1 MTRRARRARVCLLV
15 ALAFAVPSLVS
26 CGDSGAGAQG
36 PPERVGPTIAATEDS
51 AVFTVDCGFSHRAPD
66 DPIVFPG
73 EPGASHV
80 HDFFG
85 AEETDAHSTAA
96 SLRGGPTSC
105 EDLDDTA
112 AYWAPALYDGDR
124 PVDPTR
130 MRAYYRAA
138 AGADVH
144 DVRTLPAGIELIAGD
159 MHRGPGDWPPID
171 QVGWGCGFRP
181 KRYRHTPPTNC
192 TPRSPLNLRLV
203 FPDCWNG
210 KDLRSDDHYSHVA
223 YSTNGWCPRSHP
235 VPIVQVQVS
244 IEYPVWAKEKGGPPA
259 TDASKLMLAS
269 GRFEGSHGDFF
280 NSWDPK
286 RLDHL
291 TTLCVRAMANCT
303 IG

>member
-1 MTRRARRARVCLLV
+1 MIPRRAARGASRLA
-15 ALAFAVPSLVS
+15 ALAA
-26 CGDSGAGAQG
+26 AGALLAACAG
-36 PPERVGPTIAATEDS
+36 PTSEPAQAAVGPTIATTQDS

-66 DPIVFPG
+66 DPIVYPC
-73 EPGASHV
+73 EPGASHM

-85 AEETDAHSTAA
+85 AEATDAYSTAA

-105 EDLDDTA
+105 EDPADTA
-112 AYWAPALYDGDR
+112 AYWAPTLFDGEI
-124 PVDPTR
+124 PIKPNR

-138 AGADVH
+138 VGVDTAK
-144 DVRTLPAGIELIAGD
+144 VRTPPAGLEMITGD
-159 MHRGPGDWPPID
+159 MHRGPGDWPPIE

-181 KRYRHTPPTNC
+181 KTYRRTPPTNC
-192 TPRSPLNLRLV
+192 TSRSPLNLRLV

-210 KDLRSDDHYSHVA
+210 RDVRSADHRSHVA
-223 YSTNGWCPRSHP
+223 FSVQGRCPGSHP

-244 IEYPVWAKEKGGPPA
+244 VEYPVWGPTPGAPPSPDPA
-259 TDASKLMLAS
+259 EVVIAS